1 MSVLVEKKFVSQ
13 KTDSFAPIKNFS
25 DVLIA
30 KSTRES
36 IILSNGLIVTN

>member
-25 DVLIA
+25 DFLIA
-30 KSTRES
+30 KPTRES
-36 IILSNGLIVTN
+36 IILGNGLIVTN